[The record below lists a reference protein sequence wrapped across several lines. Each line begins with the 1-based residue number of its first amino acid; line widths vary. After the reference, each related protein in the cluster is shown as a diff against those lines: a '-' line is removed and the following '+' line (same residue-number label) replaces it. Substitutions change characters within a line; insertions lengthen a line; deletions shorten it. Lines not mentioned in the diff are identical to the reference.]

1 MKLIDS
7 ADVLV
12 LGAGPA
18 ALCITAELVQQGI
31 KVQAL
36 ASKSPLE
43 PWPNTYGIWASE
55 LESLNM
61 QELLKYRWKDTVSF
75 FGDGLNE
82 KGNICTNHY
91 LDYGLFNSINF
102 QEALLERCN
111 GLSWQVETVKKIDF
125 GEKETTVICT
135 SGNKYFARLVIDASG
150 HKTPFIRRPDHDEI
164 AKQAAYGVV
173 GKFSSAPVEKKRFVL
188 MDFRSDHL
196 NSKQLS
202 EPPSFLYA
210 MDLGDGSYFVEETS
224 LACAPPVSFEI
235 LKARLISRLSSKGIQ
250 IEEIIHEEHC
260 LFPMN
265 LPLPYRDQPLLAFG
279 GSASM
284 VHPASGY
291 LVGSLLRRAPS
302 LAKVIAKTIRTYPS
316 LPTSQIARR
325 GWNTLWTTELVQRHR
340 LYQFGLQRLMSFDE
354 SLLRSFFDTFFKL
367 PKKDWYGYLTNT
379 LPLPRLFIVMLK
391 LFSIAPFKVR
401 LGMINFLIKK
411 KS

>member
-1 MKLIDS
+1 M
-7 ADVLV
+7 
-12 LGAGPA
+12 GAGPA
-18 ALCITAELVQQGI
+18 ALCITSELVQQGLD
-31 KVQAL
+31 VQAI

-75 FGDGLNE
+75 FGDGLNK
-82 KGNICTNHY
+82 KGNACTNHY
-91 LDYGLFNSINF
+91 LDYGLFNLNDF
-102 QEALLERCN
+102 QEALLDRCN
-111 GLSWQVETVKKIDF
+111 GLSWQIETVEKIDF
-125 GEKETTVICT
+125 SEKQTVVMCS
-135 SGNKYFARLVIDASG
+135 SGKKYLARLVIDASG
-150 HKTPFIRRPDHDEI
+150 HKTPFIKRPQNDGI

-173 GKFSSAPVEKKRFVL
+173 GKFSSPPVEENRFVL
-188 MDFRSDHL
+188 MDFRPDHL
-196 NSKQLS
+196 DAKQLR

-224 LACAPPVSFEI
+224 LACAPPVSFES
-235 LKARLISRLSSKGIQ
+235 LKTRLIARLSSKGIQ
-250 IEEIIHEEHC
+250 IQEIIHEEHC

-291 LVGSLLRRAPS
+291 MVGSLLRRAPS
-302 LAKVIAKTIRTYPS
+302 LAKEIAKVIKKDPF

-325 GWNTLWTTELVQRHR
+325 GWQNLWTTELVQRHR

-354 SLLRSFFDTFFKL
+354 SLLRSFFNTFFKL

-391 LFSIAPFKVR
+391 LFSIAPSKVR
-401 LGMINFLIKK
+401 LGMLGLIIKK
-411 KS
+411 KEKI

>member
-1 MKLIDS
+1 M
-7 ADVLV
+7 
-12 LGAGPA
+12 GAGPA
-18 ALCITAELVQQGI
+18 ALCITSELVQQGLD
-31 KVQAL
+31 VQAI
-36 ASKSPLE
+36 ASNSPLE

-75 FGDGLNE
+75 FGDGLSNE
-82 KGNICTNHY
+82 GNLCTKHS
-91 LDYGLFNSINF
+91 LDYGLFNLDNF
-102 QEALLERCN
+102 QNALLEKCD
-111 GLSWQVETVKKIDF
+111 GLSWQVETVKEINF
-125 GEKETTVICT
+125 SEKETVVICA
-135 SGNKYFARLVIDASG
+135 SGKKYHARLVIDASG
-150 HKTPFIRRPDHDEI
+150 HKTPFIKRPEHDEI

-173 GKFSSAPVEKKRFVL
+173 GKFSSAPVEQNRFVL
-188 MDFRSDHL
+188 MDFRPDHL
-196 NSKQLS
+196 NSDQLK

-210 MDLGDGSYFVEETS
+210 MDLGDGSFFVEETS
-224 LACAPPVSFEI
+224 LACSPPVSFET
-235 LKARLISRLSSKGIQ
+235 LKARLNSRLLSRGIQ

-291 LVGSLLRRAPS
+291 MVGSLLRRAPS
-302 LAKVIAKTIRTYPS
+302 LAKEVAKIIKKDP
-316 LPTSQIARR
+316 LIPTSQIARR
-325 GWNTLWTTELVQRHR
+325 GWQTLWTNELVQRHR

-354 SLLRSFFDTFFKL
+354 SLLRIFFDTFFKL

-391 LFSIAPFKVR
+391 LFSIAPLRVR
-401 LGMINFLIKK
+401 FGMLGLIIKK
-411 KS
+411 RGRI

>member
-1 MKLIDS
+1 M
-7 ADVLV
+7 
-12 LGAGPA
+12 GAGPA
-18 ALCITAELVQQGI
+18 ALCITSELVQQGLD
-31 KVQAL
+31 VQAI
-36 ASKSPLE
+36 ASNSPLE

-75 FGDGLNE
+75 FGDGLSDE
-82 KGNICTNHY
+82 GNLCTNHY
-91 LDYGLFNSINF
+91 LDYGLFNLDNF
-102 QEALLERCN
+102 QNALLERCD
-111 GLSWQVETVKKIDF
+111 GLSWQVETVKEINF
-125 GEKETTVICT
+125 SEKETVVICA
-135 SGNKYFARLVIDASG
+135 SGKKYHARLVIDASG
-150 HKTPFIRRPDHDEI
+150 HKTPFIKRPELYEI

-173 GKFSSAPVEKKRFVL
+173 GKFSSAPVEQNRFVL
-188 MDFRSDHL
+188 MDFRPDHL
-196 NSKQLS
+196 NSDQLN

-210 MDLGDGSYFVEETS
+210 MDLGDGSFFVEETS
-224 LACAPPVSFEI
+224 LACSPPVSFET
-235 LKARLISRLSSKGIQ
+235 LKARLNSRLLSRGIQ

-291 LVGSLLRRAPS
+291 MVGSLLRRAPS
-302 LAKVIAKTIRTYPS
+302 LAKEVAKIIKKDPLIS
-316 LPTSQIARR
+316 TSQIARR
-325 GWNTLWTTELVQRHR
+325 GWQTLWPNELVQRHR

-354 SLLRSFFDTFFKL
+354 SLLRIFFDTFFKL

-391 LFSIAPFKVR
+391 LFSIAPLRVR
-401 LGMINFLIKK
+401 FGMLGLIIKK
-411 KS
+411 KDKI

>member
-1 MKLIDS
+1 LKLNIA

-12 LGAGPA
+12 MGAGPA
-18 ALCITAELVQQGI
+18 ALSITAELVQQGLN
-31 KVQAL
+31 VQAI

-75 FGDGLNE
+75 FGDGLSE
-82 KGNICTNHY
+82 KGNSCINHY

-111 GLSWQVETVKKIDF
+111 GLSWQVETVKNIHYS
-125 GEKETTVICT
+125 ERETVVICT
-135 SGNKYFARLVIDASG
+135 SGKKYFARLVIDASG
-150 HKTPFIRRPDHDEI
+150 HKSPFIRRPKHDQI

-173 GKFSSAPVEKKRFVL
+173 GKFSSAPVQKDRFVL
-188 MDFRSDHL
+188 MDFRPDHL
-196 NSKQLS
+196 NPNELE

-210 MDLGDGSYFVEETS
+210 MDLGDGNYFVEETS
-224 LACAPPVSFEI
+224 LACAPPVSFES
-235 LKARLISRLSSKGIQ
+235 LKARLNSRLSSKGIQ

-302 LAKVIAKTIRTYPS
+302 LAKEIAKVIKKDP
-316 LPTSQIARR
+316 LMPTSQIAKR
-325 GWNTLWTTELVQRHR
+325 GWKTLWTTELVQRHR

-391 LFSIAPFKVR
+391 LFSIAPLKVR
-401 LGMINFLIKK
+401 FGMIGFLIKK
-411 KS
+411 

>member
-1 MKLIDS
+1 M
-7 ADVLV
+7 
-12 LGAGPA
+12 GAGPA
-18 ALCITAELVQQGI
+18 ALCITAELVQQGLN
-31 KVQAL
+31 VQAI
-36 ASKSPLE
+36 ASRSPLE

-75 FGDGLNE
+75 FGDGLTQ
-82 KGNICTNHY
+82 KGNVCTNHC

-125 GEKETTVICT
+125 SERETIVLCS
-135 SGNKYFARLVIDASG
+135 SGKQYSARLVIDASG
-150 HKTPFIRRPDHDEI
+150 HKSPFIKRPEHDQI

-173 GKFSSAPVEKKRFVL
+173 GKFSSAPVEKNRFVL

-196 NSKQLS
+196 DANQLI

-210 MDLGDGSYFVEETS
+210 MDLGDGSFFVEETS
-224 LACAPPVSFEI
+224 LACFPPVSFEA
-235 LKARLISRLSSKGIQ
+235 LKTRLNSRLSSKGIQ
-250 IEEIIHEEHC
+250 LEEIIHEEHC

-265 LPLPYRDQPLLAFG
+265 LPLPFRNQPLLAFG

-302 LAKVIAKTIRTYPS
+302 LAKEIAKVIKQEPLMT
-316 LPTSQIARR
+316 TSQIARR
-325 GWNTLWTTELVQRHR
+325 GWKTLWTSELVQRHR

-391 LFSIAPFKVR
+391 LFYIAPSKVKF
-401 LGMINFLIKK
+401 GMIGFLTKK
-411 KS
+411 QEKI

>member
-1 MKLIDS
+1 M
-7 ADVLV
+7 
-12 LGAGPA
+12 GAGPA
-18 ALCITAELVQQGI
+18 ALCITSELVQQGLD
-31 KVQAL
+31 VQAI

-75 FGDGLNE
+75 FGDGLNK
-82 KGNICTNHY
+82 KGNACTNHY
-91 LDYGLFNSINF
+91 LDYGLFNLNDF
-102 QEALLERCN
+102 QEALLDRCN
-111 GLSWQVETVKKIDF
+111 GLSWQIETVEKIDF
-125 GEKETTVICT
+125 SEKQTVVMCS
-135 SGNKYFARLVIDASG
+135 SGKKYLARLVIDASG
-150 HKTPFIRRPDHDEI
+150 HKTPFIKRPQNDGI

-173 GKFSSAPVEKKRFVL
+173 GKFSSPPVEENRFVL
-188 MDFRSDHL
+188 MDFRPDHL
-196 NSKQLS
+196 EAKQLR

-224 LACAPPVSFEI
+224 LACAPPVSFES
-235 LKARLISRLSSKGIQ
+235 LKTRLIARLSSKGIQ
-250 IEEIIHEEHC
+250 IQEIIHEEHC

-291 LVGSLLRRAPS
+291 MVGSLLRRAPS
-302 LAKVIAKTIRTYPS
+302 LAKEIAKVIKKDPF

-325 GWNTLWTTELVQRHR
+325 GWQNLWTTELVQRHR

-354 SLLRSFFDTFFKL
+354 SLLRSFFNTFFKL

-391 LFSIAPFKVR
+391 LFSIAPSKVR
-401 LGMINFLIKK
+401 LGMLGLIIKK
-411 KS
+411 KEKI

>member
-1 MKLIDS
+1 M
-7 ADVLV
+7 
-12 LGAGPA
+12 GAGPA
-18 ALCITAELVQQGI
+18 ALCITSELVQQGLD
-31 KVQAL
+31 VQAI

-75 FGDGLNE
+75 FGDGLNK
-82 KGNICTNHY
+82 KGNACTNHY
-91 LDYGLFNSINF
+91 LDYGLFNLNDF
-102 QEALLERCN
+102 QEALLDRCN
-111 GLSWQVETVKKIDF
+111 GLSWQIETVEKIDF
-125 GEKETTVICT
+125 SEKQTVVMCS
-135 SGNKYFARLVIDASG
+135 SGKKYLARLVIDASG
-150 HKTPFIRRPDHDEI
+150 HKTPFIKRPQNDGI

-173 GKFSSAPVEKKRFVL
+173 GKFSSPPVEENRFVL
-188 MDFRSDHL
+188 MDFRPDHL
-196 NSKQLS
+196 EAKQLR

-224 LACAPPVSFEI
+224 LACAPPVSFES
-235 LKARLISRLSSKGIQ
+235 LKTRLIARLSSKGIQ
-250 IEEIIHEEHC
+250 IQEIIHEEHC

-302 LAKVIAKTIRTYPS
+302 LAKEIAKVIKKDPF

-325 GWNTLWTTELVQRHR
+325 GWQNLWTTELVQRHR

-354 SLLRSFFDTFFKL
+354 SLLRSFFNTFFKL

-391 LFSIAPFKVR
+391 LFSIAPSKVR
-401 LGMINFLIKK
+401 LGMLGLIIKK
-411 KS
+411 KEKI

>member
-12 LGAGPA
+12 MGAGPA
-18 ALCITAELVQQGI
+18 ALCITAELVQQGL
-31 KVQAL
+31 KVQAI

-43 PWPNTYGIWASE
+43 PWPNTYGIWAAE
-55 LESLNM
+55 LESLNL

-111 GLSWQVETVKKIDF
+111 GLTWQVETVKKIEF
-125 GEKETTVICT
+125 GEKETTVMCT

-150 HKTPFIRRPDHDEI
+150 HKSPFIRRPDHDDI

-173 GKFSSAPVEKKRFVL
+173 GKFSSAPVEKNRFVL
-188 MDFRSDHL
+188 MDFRPDHL
-196 NSKQLS
+196 NSNQLS

-302 LAKVIAKTIRTYPS
+302 LAKEIAKTIKNDP
-316 LPTSQIARR
+316 LMPTSQIARR
-325 GWNTLWTTELVQRHR
+325 GWKKLWNTELVQRHR

-367 PKKDWYGYLTNT
+367 PKNDWYGYLTNT

-401 LGMINFLIKK
+401 LGMINFLVKK

>member
-1 MKLIDS
+1 LKLIDS

-12 LGAGPA
+12 MGAGPA
-18 ALCITAELVQQGI
+18 ALCITAELVQQGL
-31 KVQAL
+31 KVQAI

-43 PWPNTYGIWASE
+43 PWPNTYGIWAAE
-55 LESLNM
+55 LESLNL

-111 GLSWQVETVKKIDF
+111 GLTWQVETVKKIEF
-125 GEKETTVICT
+125 GEKETTVMCT

-150 HKTPFIRRPDHDEI
+150 HKSPFIRRPDHDDI

-173 GKFSSAPVEKKRFVL
+173 GKFSSAPVEKNRFVL
-188 MDFRSDHL
+188 MDFRPDHL
-196 NSKQLS
+196 NSNQLS

-302 LAKVIAKTIRTYPS
+302 LAKEIAKTIKNDP
-316 LPTSQIARR
+316 LMPTSQIARR
-325 GWNTLWTTELVQRHR
+325 GWKKLWNTELVQRHR

-367 PKKDWYGYLTNT
+367 PKNDWYGYLTNT

-401 LGMINFLIKK
+401 LGMINFLVKK

>member
-1 MKLIDS
+1 M
-7 ADVLV
+7 
-12 LGAGPA
+12 GAGPA
-18 ALCITAELVQQGI
+18 ALCITAELVQQGLD
-31 KVQAL
+31 VQAI

-61 QELLKYRWKDTVSF
+61 QELLKYRWNDTVSF
-75 FGDGLNE
+75 FGDGLHQ
-82 KGNICTNHY
+82 KGNSFIKHH
-91 LDYGLFNSINF
+91 LDYGLFNLLNF

-111 GLSWQVETVKKIDF
+111 GLSWQIETVKKIDF
-125 GEKETTVICT
+125 SEQETVVMCA
-135 SGNKYFARLVIDASG
+135 SGKKYFARLVIDASG
-150 HKTPFIRRPDHDEI
+150 HKTPFIRRPQKDKI

-173 GKFSSAPVEKKRFVL
+173 GKFSSAPVEKNRFVL
-188 MDFRSDHL
+188 MDFRPDHL
-196 NSKQLS
+196 NKIQLK

-224 LACAPPVSFEI
+224 LACAPPVSFEL
-235 LKARLISRLSSKGIQ
+235 LKARLNSRLSNKGIQ

-302 LAKVIAKTIRTYPS
+302 LAKEIAKVIKNDP
-316 LPTSQIARR
+316 LMPTSEIARR
-325 GWNTLWTTELVQRHR
+325 GWKTLWTTELVQRHR

-367 PKKDWYGYLTNT
+367 PRKDWYGYLTNT
-379 LPLPRLFIVMLK
+379 LPLPRLFIVMLR
-391 LFSIAPFKVR
+391 LFSIATLEVR
-401 LGMINFLIKK
+401 LGMIGLIIKNK
-411 KS
+411 DNN